1 MRTTHRSP
9 TARRGYKPP
18 ASRRPRRHF
27 TRATAVA
34 VSVAVAAAGLAL
46 AGCSGSSTTDS
57 SAAAD
62 SREFVQGYGVGE
74 CTWPEEQEV
83 TDDNPDIDVWE
94 GVLLCREQMS
104 DPRVTG
110 AEEWTLVDTNY
121 IHYKTI
127 PQTGR
132 FEASVV
138 LTPDEGEGTW
148 RGEGFGADLWSE
160 DGLHT
165 VFHGEYAGEG
175 DYEGLVYRVWGSQQ
189 PETGRYELVGYMQPA
204 D

>member
-1 MRTTHRSP
+1 MRRSNRSTTSHRGD
-9 TARRGYKPP
+9 TPP
-18 ASRRPRRHF
+18 ARRRPRRDL
-27 TRATAVA
+27 TRAALA
-34 VSVAVAAAGLAL
+34 VSVAAAATVGLMM
-46 AGCSGSSTTDS
+46 AGCTSSTTDS
-57 SAAAD
+57 AAAD
-62 SREFVQGYGVGE
+62 NREFVQGYSQG

-94 GVLLCREQMS
+94 GVLSCRDEMS

-110 AEEWTLVDTNY
+110 EEEWTLVEPSY
-121 IHYKTI
+121 IHYTTI
-127 PQTGR
+127 PQTAR

-148 RGEGFGADLWSE
+148 RGEGFGADLWSG

-165 VFHGEYAGEG
+165 VLHGEYTGEG
-175 DYEGLVYRVWGSQQ
+175 EYEGLVYHIWGSQQ
-189 PETGRYELVGYMQPA
+189 PETGRYELVGYIEPA

>member
-1 MRTTHRSP
+1 MRRAHRSP
-9 TARRGYKPP
+9 TEYRRQTRP
-18 ASRRPRRHF
+18 AGRRPTRDF
-27 TRATAVA
+27 TRAILA
-34 VSVAVAAAGLAL
+34 VSVAAAATAGLAL
-46 AGCSGSSTTDS
+46 AGCSGSSATDS
-57 SAAAD
+57 SAATD
-62 SREFVQGYGVGE
+62 NREYVQGYGVGE
-74 CTWPEEQEV
+74 CTWPEEYEV

-110 AEEWTLVDTNY
+110 EEEWTLVDTNY
-121 IHYKTI
+121 IHYTTI

-148 RGEGFGADLWSE
+148 RGEGFGTDIWSG

-165 VFHGEYAGEG
+165 VLHGEYAGEG
-175 DYEGLVYRVWGSQQ
+175 EYEGLIYRVWGSQQ
-189 PETGRYELVGYMQPA
+189 PETGRYELVGYIEPA